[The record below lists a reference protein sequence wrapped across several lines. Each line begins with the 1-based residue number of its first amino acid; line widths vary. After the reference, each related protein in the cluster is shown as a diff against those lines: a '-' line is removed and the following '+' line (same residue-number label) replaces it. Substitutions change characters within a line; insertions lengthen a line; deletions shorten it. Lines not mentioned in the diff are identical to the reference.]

1 LSPGSVFSRQGFA
14 LQRPAT
20 DLVAWRFLRTAT
32 RTLAARRLDL
42 TVEGQEHVPTSG
54 PVLIAARHYHHLY
67 DGVALVS
74 TLDRPVHIVVGLD
87 WVQSPLGQR
96 VMNLACG
103 AARWPVVHRP
113 DALDRVDV
121 AERVASAREMT
132 RLLRR
137 ATNDTADLLRAGR
150 AVIVFPEGYP
160 NIDPGF
166 TPKRGDEFLPFQPG
180 AIRLARVAQ
189 ASGAGVVPILP
200 AGFQYNQTAP
210 GRWRVVLR
218 FGPPL
223 LLADRVHD
231 GEARQKLE
239 RAVTRLSA

>member
-1 LSPGSVFSRQGFA
+1 MSQGTVSSRRRFT

-42 TVEGQEHVPTSG
+42 TVEGREHVPASG

-121 AERVASAREMT
+121 AERAASAREMT

-137 ATNDTADLLRAGR
+137 ATKETVDLLRAGR
-150 AVIVFPEGYP
+150 AMIVFPEGYP

-189 ASGAGVVPILP
+189 GAGAGMVPIVP
-200 AGFQYNQTAP
+200 TGFQYNQTAP
-210 GRWRVVLR
+210 GHWRVVMR
-218 FGPPL
+218 FGVPL
-223 LLADRVHD
+223 LLADRAGDEEV
-231 GEARQKLE
+231 RQELQ
-239 RAVTRLSA
+239 RAVTRLSE